1 MRLEMGTFPVEE
13 VTFGQATRWHDGRLE
28 IDRAAVLREVQADHR
43 ITSAEL
49 ELARPGESVRIWP
62 VRDVVEPRIKVDGP
76 GVCYPGTVGRDVRTV
91 GRGRTHRLAGVGVVE
106 VSNVPWHTAGGDYVE
121 LFVDMRG
128 PWAAL
133 LPQAKLQNVCLV
145 VEPDT
150 MLDVH
155 EQNSAVH
162 NATLTVGDRLA
173 RAVAGLEPPQLD
185 VYELPPVTSN
195 LPGVVYIQCIHSPQA
210 MSGSPKT
217 FCIGIYGLTQ
227 LTPPWPL
234 HPNEVLD
241 GAISG
246 PYRTAFATSW
256 SVVNNP
262 IILEL
267 YRRHNVDLDFRGVLA
282 FKTEWTTQRE
292 KDLMAAQAAKMATL
306 MGATGAIVSWDAG
319 GNEFLEVIGTVR
331 ECEREGIRTVLIT
344 SEDNPEGGAATLL
357 QPLPEADAIVSTG
370 YFNSSLLEL
379 GQLPPVERVIGNPVR
394 RVWRQ
399 AGAIVVSDTGQPTG
413 GPLDPPWRYDDH
425 YGFNRLSIF
434 AY

>member
-1 MRLEMGTFPVEE
+1 MGTFPVED
-13 VTFGQATRWHDGRLE
+13 VAFGRATRWRDGRLE
-28 IDRAAVLREVQADHR
+28 IDHDGVLREVRADLR
-43 ITSAEL
+43 IATAEL

-76 GVCYPGTVGRDVRTV
+76 GVAYPGTVGRDVRTV
-91 GRGRTHRLAGVGVVE
+91 GRGRSHRLSGVGVVE

-128 PWAAL
+128 PWAEL

-145 VEPDT
+145 VEPDPA
-150 MLDVH
+150 LDVD
-155 EQNSAVH
+155 EQNYAVH
-162 NATLTVGDRLA
+162 NATLTVSDHLA
-173 RAVAGLEPPQLD
+173 RAVAELEPPQLD
-185 VYELPPVTSN
+185 VYELPPVQSD

-210 MSGSPKT
+210 MSGSLKT

-227 LTPPWPL
+227 LTPPWIL

-256 SVVNNP
+256 AVVNNP
-262 IILEL
+262 IVLEL

-292 KDLMAAQAAKMATL
+292 KDLMAAQAAKMAKL
-306 MGATGAIVSWDAG
+306 MGASGAIVSWDAG

-331 ECEREGIRTVLIT
+331 ECEREGLRTVLIT

-370 YFNSSLLEL
+370 YFTSALLEL
-379 GQLPPVERVIGNPVR
+379 GQLPSVERVIGNQVR
-394 RVWRQ
+394 KLWRQ
-399 AGAIVVSDTGQPTG
+399 AGAIVESDTGQPTG

>member
-1 MRLEMGTFPVEE
+1 MRLDLGTFPVREAR
-13 VTFGQATRWHDGRLE
+13 FGSRTRWADGLLE
-28 IDRAAVLREVQADHR
+28 IDREAVLDLARSDPNLQRVDV
-43 ITSAEL
+43 

-76 GVCYPGTVGRDVRTV
+76 GVAYPGTVGRDVRTV

-128 PWAAL
+128 PWAEL

-145 VEPDT
+145 VEPDPG
-150 MLDVH
+150 LDVD
-155 EQNSAVH
+155 EQNYAVH
-162 NATLTVGDRLA
+162 NATLTVSDLLA
-173 RAVAGLEPPQLD
+173 RAVADLEPPQLD
-185 VYELPPVTSN
+185 VYELPPVTSD

-210 MSGSPKT
+210 MSGSLKT
-217 FCIGIYGLTQ
+217 FCVGVYGLTQ
-227 LTPPWPL
+227 LAPPWPL

-256 SVVNNP
+256 TVVNNP
-262 IILEL
+262 IVLDL

-292 KDLMAAQAAKMATL
+292 KDLMAAQAAKMAKL
-306 MGATGAIVSWDAG
+306 MGASGAIVSWDAG

-357 QPLPEADAIVSTG
+357 QPLPEADAVVSTG
-370 YFNSSLLEL
+370 YFTSALLEL
-379 GQLPPVERVIGNPVR
+379 GQLPAMDRVIGSPVR
-394 RVWRQ
+394 RVRRQ
-399 AGAIVVSDTGQPTG
+399 AGAILIDQEGQPTS

>member
-1 MRLEMGTFPVEE
+1 
-13 VTFGQATRWHDGRLE
+13 
-28 IDRAAVLREVQADHR
+28 
-43 ITSAEL
+43 
-49 ELARPGESVRIWP
+49 
-62 VRDVVEPRIKVDGP
+62 
-76 GVCYPGTVGRDVRTV
+76 
-91 GRGRTHRLAGVGVVE
+91 
-106 VSNVPWHTAGGDYVE
+106 
-121 LFVDMRG
+121 
-128 PWAAL
+128 
-133 LPQAKLQNVCLV
+133 
-145 VEPDT
+145 
-150 MLDVH
+150 
-155 EQNSAVH
+155 
-162 NATLTVGDRLA
+162 
-173 RAVAGLEPPQLD
+173 
-185 VYELPPVTSN
+185 
-195 LPGVVYIQCIHSPQA
+195 

-227 LTPPWPL
+227 LTPPWIL

-256 SVVNNP
+256 TVVNNP
-262 IILEL
+262 IVLEL

-292 KDLMAAQAAKMATL
+292 KDLMAAQAAKMAKL
-306 MGATGAIVSWDAG
+306 MGASGAIVSWDAG

-331 ECEREGIRTVLIT
+331 ECEREGLRTVLIT

-370 YFNSSLLEL
+370 YFTSALLEL
-379 GQLPPVERVIGNPVR
+379 GQLPPMERVIGSPVR

-399 AGAIVVSDTGQPTG
+399 SGAIVESDTGQPTA

-425 YGFNRLSIF
+425 YGFNRHSIF